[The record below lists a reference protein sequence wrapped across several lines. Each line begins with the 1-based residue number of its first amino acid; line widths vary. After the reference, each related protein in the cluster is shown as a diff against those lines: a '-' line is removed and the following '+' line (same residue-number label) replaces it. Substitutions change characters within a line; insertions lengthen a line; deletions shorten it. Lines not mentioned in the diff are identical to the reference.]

1 MAQARKSKVLR
12 IAVIQDRKIKQE
24 RLIKAGEAV
33 RIGDDPKKNT
43 FVVPKNGVTG
53 SSFVLFDAT
62 SNGYALRFNDRFGAK
77 SKVST
82 GGLAA
87 KLSNLMNDSSVSREG
102 DVAVLPLTPSDRG
115 KLDIDGT
122 FILFQ
127 FVAPPPVKAV
137 KPIKAMDF
145 RPRLMEDDD
154 PVFLGF
160 LAIWSALALVLTIW
174 VWNTEKPEYTLEE
187 LPDRF
192 AKIVIPEKPP
202 APVEPLEDPNQEDD
216 SLASDAVEKTS
227 TAKPEPAPADQKASA
242 DNPDKPQNA
251 GQAAQDLQE
260 RKDNIQQSSKLFAKI
275 LGTTGESSGGMV
287 ADMWSDEDKG
297 LANIDEALAS
307 KRGGITTDS
316 NDPGIREGEG
326 GGTGQAAGIGDLK
339 ATGGVGTSG
348 VGGGP
353 AIKVEGSVSTGQG
366 SVSEEIGD
374 SGKVKNIVRRYQGQM
389 KYCYEQQLKKNSSLE
404 GRVELG
410 WSVYDGAV
418 ESAYVVSNGTGDDE
432 LAKCMVAKLKR
443 WKFDT
448 SIEGD
453 VQWPFV
459 FRPKN

>member
-12 IAVIQDRKIKQE
+12 IAIIQDRKIKQE
-24 RLIKAGEAV
+24 RLIKAGESV

-43 FVVPKNGVTG
+43 FVIPKNNVTG
-53 SSFVLFDAT
+53 SSFVLFQSDG
-62 SNGYALRFNDRFGAK
+62 SNYSLRFNDQFGAK

-87 KLSNLMNDSSVSREG
+87 KLSNLLNDSSVNREG

-145 RPRLMEDDD
+145 RPRLLEDDD

-160 LAIWSALALVLTIW
+160 LAIWSALALVLTVW
-174 VWNTEKPEYTLEE
+174 VWNSEKPEYSLDE

-192 AKIVIPEKPP
+192 AKLALPP
-202 APVEPLEDPNQEDD
+202 PKVEEPPEPLEDPNEVDETLESPD
-216 SLASDAVEKTS
+216 KTK
-227 TAKPEPAPADQKASA
+227 AEAAEPEPSKAKKN
-242 DNPDKPQNA
+242 DVDEDPGK
-251 GQAAQDLQE
+251 QAKNLQDT
-260 RKDNIQQSSKLFAKI
+260 KDNLEKSSKLLAKI
-275 LGTTGESSGGMV
+275 LATTGDNSRGMV

-297 LANIDEALAS
+297 LANIDKALAEKS
-307 KRGGITTDS
+307 GGLTTDA
-316 NDPGIREGEG
+316 NDPGIREGAG
-326 GGTGQAAGIGDLK
+326 GGTGEAATIGDLA
-339 ATGGVGTSG
+339 ATGAGGTSG

-353 AIKVEGSVSTGQG
+353 AVKVEGSVSMGNG

-374 SGKVKNIVRRYQGQM
+374 SGKVKNTVRRYAGQM

-410 WSVYDGAV
+410 WSVYEGKV
-418 ESAYVVSNGTGDDE
+418 ESVYVVSNGTGDDE
-432 LAKCMVAKLKR
+432 LSKCMMSKLKK
-443 WKFDT
+443 WKFDGD
-448 SIEGD
+448 IEGD